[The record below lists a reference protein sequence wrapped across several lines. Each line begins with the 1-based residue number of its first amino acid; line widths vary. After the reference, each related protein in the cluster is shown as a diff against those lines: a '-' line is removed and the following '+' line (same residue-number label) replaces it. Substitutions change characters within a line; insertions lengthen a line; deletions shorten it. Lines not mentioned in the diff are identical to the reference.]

1 MPLIELPTPRP
12 LCNGRHECRPYIGRH
27 ECRPYF
33 LGWFALVL
41 LGSGCGAPA
50 GGGVPPDRPQRVL
63 LVSLDGFRWD
73 YLDRPEAAGL
83 RAIAAGGVRARQME
97 PVFPTKTF
105 PNHYSLVTG
114 LYPEHHGIVGNTM
127 EDSALGRFAISD
139 SVAVRTSGW
148 WGGEPIWVTAE
159 KQGRR
164 AAAMFWPGS
173 EAVIGGVR
181 PSSYEK
187 YNDRLPH
194 DARVKKVLQ
203 WLALPGD
210 SAPAMITTYFSAVD
224 GAGHRNGP
232 DAPETLAAI
241 TRVDSAVSALW
252 RGIVSSG
259 QADRVNLIIVA
270 DHGMA
275 ATSPARRVILEDYL
289 DPETYHVV
297 ELNPVALI
305 KPVAGKE
312 EEVVARLS
320 RAPHLA
326 VYRKTQVPERWHF
339 RDNPR
344 IPSVVAVAE
353 EGWVIGTR
361 DLVKRVPSYGEGGT
375 HGYDNA
381 LRSMQALF
389 VAAGPAFAR
398 GKEVARVRNVDVYA
412 LMAHIL
418 GLRAA
423 PNDGSL
429 DSIKAVL
436 R

>member
-1 MPLIELPTPRP
+1 MPLIELHTSR
-12 LCNGRHECRPYIGRH
+12 LRSLGRI
-27 ECRPYF
+27 
-33 LGWFALVL
+33 ALLV
-41 LGSGCGAPA
+41 LGSGCTAPG
-50 GGGVPPDRPQRVL
+50 GGGVPPQPPQHVL

-83 RAIAAGGVRARQME
+83 REIAQAGVRARQME

-114 LYPEHHGIVGNTM
+114 LWAEHHGIVGNTM
-127 EDSALGRFAISD
+127 EDSALGRFTISD
-139 SVAVRTSGW
+139 SVAVTTSGW

-173 EAVIGGVR
+173 EAEIGGAR
-181 PSSYEK
+181 PSWYEK

-194 DARVKKVLQ
+194 DARVSKVLQ

-210 SAPAMITTYFSAVD
+210 SAPAMITTYFSVVD
-224 GAGHRNGP
+224 GSGHRNGP
-232 DAPETLAAI
+232 DAPETNAAI
-241 TRVDSAVSALW
+241 ARVDSAVSALW

-259 QADRVNLIIVA
+259 LADRVNLIVVA

-275 ATSPARRVILEDYL
+275 ATSPTRRVILEDYL
-289 DPETYHVV
+289 EPGTYHVV
-297 ELNPVALI
+297 DLNPVALI
-305 KPVAGKE
+305 RPAAGKE
-312 EEVVARLS
+312 EEVLARLS
-320 RAPHLA
+320 RAPHLT
-326 VYRKTQVPERWHF
+326 VYRKDQVPERWHF

-344 IPSVVAVAE
+344 ITSVVAVAE

-361 DLVKRVPSYGEGGT
+361 DLVKRVPSYGEGGA
-375 HGYDNA
+375 HGYDNS
-381 LRSMQALF
+381 LQSMQALF

-398 GKEVARVRNVDVYA
+398 GKDVARVRNVDMYA

-429 DSIKAVL
+429 DSIRAVL